1 MSAFP
6 RQPESD
12 PIATERARQAE
23 ELLLLQARAG
33 DPGARERFARLW
45 HDRLWR
51 HAQRVVGSAEAANDV
66 LQDAWVAVL
75 RGLSRLDDP
84 RAFRAWAYRIVARAA
99 ADRIRRAPREAVSDE
114 LDRREGT
121 EPDDARRIAVL
132 ALRAALAGLD
142 PEDRQL
148 VSLRYLEGL
157 DIHELAAVFD
167 LPEGTVKSRLHRI
180 RRQLRETLE
189 GDRP

>member
-1 MSAFP
+1 MSDTP
-6 RQPESD
+6 RQTESD
-12 PIATERARQAE
+12 EVAAERARQAE
-23 ELLLLQARAG
+23 ELLFLQARAG
-33 DPGARERFARLW
+33 DPGARERFARHW
-45 HDRLWR
+45 HQRLWR
-51 HAQRVVGSAEAANDV
+51 HARRVMGNREGADDV
-66 LQDAWVAVL
+66 LQETWLAVL

-84 RAFRAWAYRIVARAA
+84 RAFQAWAYRIVSRAA
-99 ADRIRRAPREAVSDE
+99 ADRIRRAPREALSDG
-114 LDRREGT
+114 LDHRAVT
-121 EPDDARRIAVL
+121 EPDDARCLAVL
-132 ALRAALAGLD
+132 TLRTALTRLE

-189 GDRP
+189 QDEP